1 MIQAGANHGK
11 IPGMV
16 SIVSRFVCCL
26 NFLLLSN
33 SLLAEAVNF
42 ERQAITIALT
52 QEPPNLN
59 SIRMTDLLSYF
70 VIGHVN
76 EGLLRYDR
84 KGRLAPGVAESWEVS
99 DEKISFRLRRDAKWS
114 DGSPV
119 TAHDFVFA
127 WRQVNDPTVAAPFA
141 AIMHPLK
148 NAEKV
153 QNAELPVSELG
164 VSAIDDFTLEV
175 ILERPC
181 GYCVSLMAHA
191 TFFPVKESF
200 YRSRQ
205 EKYGA
210 EVEQLLYNGPFMLTA
225 WTHGSSMVMIKNPRY
240 WNAAAIHLN
249 EINVGYITED
259 NRTRLNLFR
268 DGSIAL
274 VRLGAETVQDA
285 SNQGLRLRTF
295 VTGGV
300 AYVWFNHRSGHVTS
314 HRKIRKAIALVFDTN
329 LFVNKII
336 AIPGY
341 KPAYTFF
348 PSWLNGVERKFSLEY
363 PPTIVK
369 PDSTQALRL
378 MAEAKKELNLDS
390 LPELTLLTVTSP
402 TGAKVAEF
410 FQGLLN
416 QSLGITVK
424 VDQQTFKQ
432 YLNKARAGQF
442 DLVLSSWYPDFNDIV
457 TYADLLASWNPNNRG
472 KYANAEYDRWF
483 RVLQGSMDL
492 TIRMGAA
499 AELQKIII
507 DDVPLLP
514 TAETGSAY
522 VQHPKLKGVVR
533 RVLGQDPDYTF
544 ARVDE

>member
-1 MIQAGANHGK
+1 MLSLA
-11 IPGMV
+11 
-16 SIVSRFVCCL
+16 SRLPCFL
-26 NFLLLSN
+26 ILLLQSN

-59 SIRMTDLLSYF
+59 SMQMTDLLSNF

-84 KGRLAPGVAESWEVS
+84 RGRLVPGVAESWEAS
-99 DEKISFRLRRDAKWS
+99 DKKISFRLRQDARWS
-114 DGSPV
+114 DGSRV
-119 TAHDFVFA
+119 TAQDFVFA
-127 WRQVNDPTVAAPFA
+127 WRQVNDPKVAAPFA
-141 AIMHPLK
+141 AIMLPLK
-148 NAEKV
+148 NAEKI

-164 VSAIDDFTLEV
+164 VSATDDFTLEV

-205 EKYGA
+205 EHYAA
-210 EVEQLLYNGPFMLTA
+210 EFDQLLYNGPFMLTA
-225 WTHGSSMVMIKNPRY
+225 WTHGASMAIHKNPKY
-240 WNAAAIHLN
+240 WNAAAIRLN

-274 VRLGAETVQDA
+274 ARLGAETVRDA
-285 SNQGLRLRTF
+285 LSQGLRLRTF
-295 VTGGV
+295 VSGGV
-300 AYVWFNHRSGHVTS
+300 AFIWFNHRPGHVTS
-314 HRKIRKAIALVFDTN
+314 HWKVRKAIQLVFDSN
-329 LFVNKII
+329 LFVNKVI

-341 KPAYTFF
+341 KPTTSLF
-348 PSWLNGVERKFSLEY
+348 PSWLNGVEDKFTVEY
-363 PPTIVK
+363 PPEIVK
-369 PDSTQALRL
+369 PDL
-378 MAEAKKELNLDS
+378 MKAMQLLTEAKRELKLEA
-390 LPELTLLTVTSP
+390 LPALTLLTITSP
-402 TGAKVAEF
+402 TGVKVAEF
-410 FQGLLN
+410 FQGLFN
-416 QSLGITVK
+416 QSLGIKVR

-432 YLNKARAGQF
+432 YLDKSRTGQF
-442 DLVLSSWYPDFNDIV
+442 DLVLSSWYPDFDDIV
-457 TYADLLASWNPNNRG
+457 TYADLLTSWNPNNRG
-472 KYANAEYDRWF
+472 KYVNAEYDRWF
-483 RVLQGSMDL
+483 RVLQESMNPNE
-492 TIRMGAA
+492 RMGAA

-522 VQHPKLKGVVR
+522 VQHAKLKGVVR
-533 RVLGQDPDYTF
+533 RVLGPDPDYTY
-544 ARVDE
+544 ARVVE

>member
-1 MIQAGANHGK
+1 MQSSR
-11 IPGMV
+11 IPCFLI
-16 SIVSRFVCCL
+16 S
-26 NFLLLSN
+26 LLLSDA
-33 SLLAEAVNF
+33 LLAEAVNF

-59 SIRMTDLLSYF
+59 SIQMTDLLSNF

-76 EGLLRYDR
+76 EGLLRYGR
-84 KGRLAPGVAESWEVS
+84 RGRLVPGVAESWEAS
-99 DEKISFRLRRDAKWS
+99 ETKISFRLRQDARWS
-114 DGSPV
+114 DGSSV

-127 WRQVNDPTVAAPFA
+127 WRQVNDPKVAAPFA
-141 AIMHPLK
+141 AIMLPLK
-148 NAEKV
+148 NAAKI

-200 YRSRQ
+200 YRSRR
-205 EKYGA
+205 ENYAA
-210 EVEQLLYNGPFMLTA
+210 EFDQLLYNGPFMLTA
-225 WTHGSSMVMIKNPRY
+225 WTHGASMAIHKNPNY

-259 NRTRLNLFR
+259 NRTRLNLYR

-274 VRLGAETVQDA
+274 ARLGAETVRDA
-285 SNQGLRLRTF
+285 LSQGLRLRTF
-295 VTGGV
+295 VSGGV
-300 AYVWFNHRSGHVTS
+300 AFIWFNHRPGHITS
-314 HRKIRKAIALVFDTN
+314 QRKIRKAIQLVFDTS
-329 LFVNKII
+329 LFVNKVI

-341 KPAYTFF
+341 KPAVSLF
-348 PSWLNGVERKFSLEY
+348 PSWLNGVEDKFSVEY
-363 PPTIVK
+363 PPVIVK
-369 PDSTQALRL
+369 PDA
-378 MAEAKKELNLDS
+378 MEAKRLIEQVKRELKLQS
-390 LPELTLLTVTSP
+390 LPEITLLTVTSP

-410 FQGLLN
+410 FQGLLW
-416 QSLGITVK
+416 QSLGIRVK

-432 YLNKARAGQF
+432 YLDKSRAGQF
-442 DLVLSSWYPDFNDIV
+442 DLVLSSWYPDFDDIV

-472 KYANAEYDRWF
+472 KYVNAAYDRWF
-483 RVLQGSMDL
+483 RLLQGS
-492 TIRMGAA
+492 TNPKERMSAA

-514 TAETGSAY
+514 MAETGSAY
-522 VQHPKLKGVVR
+522 VQHAKLKGVVR
-533 RVLGQDPDYTF
+533 RVLGQDPDYTY
-544 ARVDE
+544 ARVVE